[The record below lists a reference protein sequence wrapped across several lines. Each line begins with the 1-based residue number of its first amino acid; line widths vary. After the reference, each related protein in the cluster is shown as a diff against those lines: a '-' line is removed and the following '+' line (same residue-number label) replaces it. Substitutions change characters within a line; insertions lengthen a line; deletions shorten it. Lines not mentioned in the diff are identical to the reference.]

1 MSFEVALSSS
11 AHSPSVFLSSASG
24 LSGPVA
30 SAHLSGVVG
39 WTSKAFSVPR
49 ERPPATV
56 KSCLCLSSALRGLQ
70 SPRVLRTQDRASSL
84 TVWSKVH
91 LGQEASF
98 QTLMVRPGWCPV
110 PQRLTVQA
118 AVPSFTMFPSCPLNI
133 FILGPVKTLWGMSNI
148 SFVPHSLSKT

>member
-84 TVWSKVH
+84 TVWSPVH
-91 LGQEASF
+91 LGQEAS
-98 QTLMVRPGWCPV
+98 

-133 FILGPVKTLWGMSNI
+133 FILGPVKTLWGMSNT